1 MWGLSCGMWTLLVG
15 SCEIFLVAECRI
27 FFAACGILL
36 WHVGS
41 LFVAF
46 WIFVK
51 ASGVF
56 NCGRRDLHCAME
68 SFKLWYVGSFM
79 QHERF
84 FFFFFA
90 ACGILAAARRSYKLS
105 HVGSLLQHA
114 RSFYFWHAGSFV
126 AASGSFSHGMWDLCS
141 ACGSS
146 VGVCGIFLF
155 VACRTFIVAC
165 GIFHVQH
172 ARSF

>member
-56 NCGRRDLHCAME
+56 NCGRRDLHCAIWGVFSCDMWDLCC
-68 SFKLWYVGSFM
+68 SMLD
-79 QHERF
+79 F
-84 FFFFFA
+84 FFFFCSMTDLFN
-90 ACGILAAARRSYKLS
+90 CD
-105 HVGSLLQHA
+105 
-114 RSFYFWHAGSFV
+114 
-126 AASGSFSHGMWDLCS
+126 MWD
-141 ACGSS
+141 SS
-146 VGVCGIFLF
+146 VGTCEVFLVAECEISIVVVCG
-155 VACRTFIVAC
+155 TFEL
-165 GIFHVQH
+165 
-172 ARSF
+172 